1 MTRIHIP
8 PIAFH
13 SGQQAVITHPARFKV
28 ISAGRRFGKT
38 LLAVEWLALYDDGKS
53 AIEGGSVAFFAPT
66 YKLLAD
72 VWADMERTLAPVTR
86 KANKTEQRIELIT
99 GGKIDFWTLEDPDAG
114 RGRKYHKIVIDE
126 AAHARYLKDAWEQAI
141 SPTLT
146 DYRGQAWFISTPK
159 GLNYFHELFQRGQDP
174 AYPEWASFHMPSTTN
189 PYIPHGE
196 IETKRCEIPE
206 LVFRQEYLAE
216 FVVMGAGLIKPE
228 MIVTTPC
235 PPGLPVV
242 LGVDLAISEKEGA
255 DFTAIVA
262 MARDPE
268 SGLVYVKEVERF
280 RAGFHEVLE
289 RIKAAAARHKPR
301 MIAVE
306 QVQFQA
312 AVVQE
317 LARTTLLPVRGVRAD
332 RDKVTRFAPLLT
344 RFEQRLVRLDP
355 SGCPAAFR
363 DELLA
368 FPEGKNDDMVD
379 AAAHAFSALGMAV
392 GGYAA
397 AGTRVF

>member
-1 MTRIHIP
+1 MTHRIHIP

-13 SGQQAVITHPARFKV
+13 RGQQAVITHPARFKV

-38 LLAVEWLALYDDGKS
+38 LLAVEWLALMDGG
-53 AIEGGSVAFFAPT
+53 AIDGASTAFFSPT

-72 VWADMERTLAPVTR
+72 VWADFERTLRPVTR
-86 KANKTEQRIELIT
+86 KANRTEQRIELIT

-114 RGRKYHKIVIDE
+114 RGRKYHRIVIDE

-159 GLNYFHELFQRGQDP
+159 GLNFFYELFKRGDNP
-174 AYPEWASFHMPSTTN
+174 EYPDWASFHMPTSAN
-189 PYIPHGE
+189 PHIDPDE
-196 IETKRCEIPE
+196 IEQKRRELPA

-235 PPGLPVV
+235 PPALPVV
-242 LGVDLAISEKEGA
+242 LGVDLAISEREGA

-262 MARDPE
+262 MARDPDA
-268 SGLVYVKEVERF
+268 GLIYIKEVERF

-289 RIKAAAARHKPR
+289 RIKAAAARHRPR

-317 LARTTLLPVRGVRAD
+317 LARTTTLPVRGVRAE

-363 DELLA
+363 DELLS
-368 FPEGKNDDMVD
+368 FPDGAHDDMVD
-379 AAAHAFSALGMAV
+379 AASHAFAALGQSV
-392 GGYAA
+392 GGYVAS
-397 AGTRVF
+397 GGRVF